1 MGDLEQQRVTV
12 KDVARLSGV
21 STATVTRVLQDSEKV
36 MPETRRRVL
45 EAVARLGY
53 RPNPMARDLRH
64 GSRTGAVGLV
74 MATFTNVFQAGVAA
88 GAERELR
95 RAGLQLVLASTDD
108 DSSREPELAKVMI
121 DRRVSALM
129 MMPDGNERGFLSP
142 EHLFGTPV
150 ILVGRPA
157 EGLGADVVMTDDDRG
172 VEEATT
178 QLLDL
183 GHRGIAALAGR
194 SDSFR
199 ARQRLNGYRD
209 ALAKRGIAQDPGLVI
224 DGLTTPQQ
232 ARAAM
237 SDLMKLPS
245 PPTAVLALNLGIS
258 TGVLLDRVD
267 NQRRLAFISMD
278 ESEVSAGLHISAIV
292 RDPEEMGRQAALL
305 AIARVAEP
313 EASPRTVT
321 LSSRLVRRGSGE
333 IPPEDSGVTAGA
345 SDQQAAAPVP
355 S

>member
-1 MGDLEQQRVTV
+1 MEDLEQQRVTV

-36 MPETRRRVL
+36 IPETRRRVL
-45 EAVARLGY
+45 EAVERLGY

-74 MATFTNVFQAGVAA
+74 MATFTNMFQAGVAA

-95 RAGLQLVLASTDD
+95 RAGLQLLLGSTDD
-108 DSSREPELAKVMI
+108 DSSREPELAKAMI

-129 MMPDGNERGFLSP
+129 MMPDGNERGFLAP
-142 EHLFGTPV
+142 THLFGTPV

-157 EGLGADVVMTDDDRG
+157 EGLDADVVMTDDDQG

-183 GHRGIAALAGR
+183 GHRRIAALAGR

-199 ARQRLNGYRD
+199 ARQRLSGYSA
-209 ALAKRGIAQDPGLVI
+209 ALMKRGVTQDRQLVV
-224 DGLTTPQQ
+224 DDLTTSEQ

-258 TGVLLDRVD
+258 TGVLLDRID
-267 NQRRLAFISMD
+267 NERQLAYISLD
-278 ESEVSAGLHISAIV
+278 ESELSAGLHISAVV
-292 RDPEEMGRQAALL
+292 RDPEEVGRQAALL

-313 EASPRTVT
+313 ELPPRTVT
-321 LSSRLVRRGSGE
+321 LSSHLIKRGSGE
-333 IPPEDSGVTAGA
+333 VPPEESAIPGDAIRQHS
-345 SDQQAAAPVP
+345 APVRT
-355 S
+355 

>member
-36 MPETRRRVL
+36 VPETRRRVL
-45 EAVARLGY
+45 EAVERLGY

-74 MATFTNVFQAGVAA
+74 MATFTNMFQAGVAA

-95 RAGLQLVLASTDD
+95 RAGLQLLLGSTDD
-108 DSSREPELAKVMI
+108 DSSREPELAKAMI

-129 MMPDGNERGFLSP
+129 MMPDGNERGFLAP
-142 EHLFGTPV
+142 DHLFGTPV

-157 EGLGADVVMTDDDRG
+157 DGLDADVVMTDDDRG
-172 VEEATT
+172 VEEATA

-183 GHRGIAALAGR
+183 GHRRIAALAGR

-199 ARQRLNGYRD
+199 ARQRLSGYSA
-209 ALAKRGIAQDPGLVI
+209 ALTKRGVRRDRQLVVDDLI
-224 DGLTTPQQ
+224 TSEQ

-258 TGVLLDRVD
+258 TGVLLDRID
-267 NQRRLAFISMD
+267 NHRQLAYISLD
-278 ESEVSAGLHISAIV
+278 ESELSAGLHISAVV
-292 RDPEEMGRQAALL
+292 RDPEEVGRQAALL

-313 EASPRTVT
+313 ELPPRTVT
-321 LSSRLVRRGSGE
+321 LSSHLIKRGSGE
-333 IPPEDSGVTAGA
+333 IPPEGSAIPGDAIRQHS
-345 SDQQAAAPVP
+345 APVP
-355 S
+355 T

>member
-36 MPETRRRVL
+36 MPDTRRRVL
-45 EAVARLGY
+45 EAVERLGY

-64 GSRTGAVGLV
+64 GNRTGAVGLV
-74 MATFTNVFQAGVAA
+74 MATFTNMFQAGVAA

-95 RAGLQLVLASTDD
+95 RAGLQLLLGSTDD
-108 DSSREPELAKVMI
+108 DSSREPELAKAMI

-129 MMPDGNERGFLSP
+129 MMPDGNERGYLTP
-142 EHLFGTPV
+142 DHLFGTPV

-157 EGLGADVVMTDDDRG
+157 EGIDADVVMTDDDRG

-183 GHRGIAALAGR
+183 GHRHIAALAGR

-199 ARQRLNGYRD
+199 ARQRLSGYSA
-209 ALAKRGIAQDPGLVI
+209 ALTKRGVTQDRQLIVDDLV
-224 DGLTTPQQ
+224 TSEQ

-237 SDLMKLPS
+237 SGLMKLPS

-258 TGVLLDRVD
+258 TGVLLDRIG
-267 NQRRLAFISMD
+267 NQRQLAYISLD
-278 ESEVSAGLHISAIV
+278 ESELSAGLHISAIV
-292 RDPEEMGRQAALL
+292 RDPEEVGRQAALL
-305 AIARVAEP
+305 AIARIAEP
-313 EASPRTVT
+313 GLAARTVT
-321 LSSRLVRRGSGE
+321 LASHLIKRGSGE
-333 IPPEDSGVTAGA
+333 VPPEESAIPADSITQQSA
-345 SDQQAAAPVP
+345 SV
-355 S
+355 

>member
-1 MGDLEQQRVTV
+1 MGELEQQRVTV

-36 MPETRRRVL
+36 MPDTKRRVL
-45 EAVARLGY
+45 EAVERLGY

-64 GSRTGAVGLV
+64 GNRTGAVGLV
-74 MATFTNVFQAGVAA
+74 MATFTNMFQAGVAA

-95 RAGLQLVLASTDD
+95 GAGLQLLLGSTDD
-108 DSSREPELAKVMI
+108 DSSREPELAKAMI

-129 MMPDGNERGFLSP
+129 MMPDGNERSYLTP
-142 EHLFGTPV
+142 DHLFGTPV

-157 EGLGADVVMTDDDRG
+157 EGIDADVVMTDDDRG
-172 VEEATT
+172 VEEATK

-183 GHRGIAALAGR
+183 GHRRIAALAGR
-194 SDSFR
+194 RDSFR
-199 ARQRLNGYRD
+199 ARQRLSGYSA
-209 ALAKRGIAQDPGLVI
+209 ALTKSGVTLDRELVVEGLI
-224 DGLTTPQQ
+224 TSEQ

-258 TGVLLDRVD
+258 TGVLLDRID
-267 NQRRLAFISMD
+267 NQRQLAYISLD
-278 ESEVSAGLHISAIV
+278 ETELSAGLHISAVV
-292 RDPEEMGRQAALL
+292 RDPEEVGRQAALL

-313 EASPRTVT
+313 ELPPRTVT
-321 LSSRLVRRGSGE
+321 LSSHLIKRGSGE
-333 IPPEDSGVTAGA
+333 VPPEESTMPADSIRQRSA
-345 SDQQAAAPVP
+345 SVSA
-355 S
+355 

>member
-1 MGDLEQQRVTV
+1 MGELEQQRVTV

-36 MPETRRRVL
+36 MPDTRRRVL
-45 EAVARLGY
+45 DAVARLGY

-64 GSRTGAVGLV
+64 GNRTGAVGLV

-95 RAGLQLVLASTDD
+95 RAGLQLLLGSTDD
-108 DSSREPELAKVMI
+108 DSSREPELAKAMI
-121 DRRVSALM
+121 DRRVSVLM
-129 MMPDGNERGFLSP
+129 MMPDGNERGYLTP
-142 EHLFGTPV
+142 DHLFGTPV

-157 EGLGADVVMTDDDRG
+157 EGIEADVVMTDDDRG

-183 GHRGIAALAGR
+183 GHRRIAALAGR

-199 ARQRLNGYRD
+199 ARQRLSGYSA
-209 ALAKRGIAQDPGLVI
+209 ALAKRGVIQDRQLIV
-224 DGLTTPQQ
+224 DGLITSEQ

-237 SDLMKLPS
+237 SKLMRLPS

-258 TGVLLDRVD
+258 TGVLLDRID
-267 NQRRLAFISMD
+267 NQRQLAYISLD
-278 ESEVSAGLHISAIV
+278 ETELSAGLHISAVV
-292 RDPEEMGRQAALL
+292 RDPEEVGRQAALL
-305 AIARVAEP
+305 AISRVAEP
-313 EASPRTVT
+313 ELPSRIVT
-321 LSSRLVRRGSGE
+321 LPSHLIKRGSGE
-333 IPPEDSGVTAGA
+333 ISAEEFIRPADSKSRRSA
-345 SDQQAAAPVP
+345 SVP
-355 S
+355 T

>member
-36 MPETRRRVL
+36 IPETRRRVL
-45 EAVARLGY
+45 EAVKRLGY

-74 MATFTNVFQAGVAA
+74 MATFTNMFQAGVAA

-95 RAGLQLVLASTDD
+95 LAGLQLLLGSTDD
-108 DSSREPELAKVMI
+108 DSSREPELAKAMI

-129 MMPDGNERGFLSP
+129 MMPDGNERAFLTP
-142 EHLFGTPV
+142 DHLFGTPL

-157 EGLGADVVMTDDDRG
+157 EGIDADVVMTDDDRG
-172 VEEATT
+172 VEEATD

-183 GHRGIAALAGR
+183 GHRRIAALAGR

-199 ARQRLNGYRD
+199 ARQRLSGYRA
-209 ALAKRGIAQDPGLVI
+209 ALIKNGVTPERELVVDGLV
-224 DGLTTPQQ
+224 TSEQ
-232 ARAAM
+232 ARAAV

-258 TGVLLDRVD
+258 TGVLLDRID
-267 NQRRLAFISMD
+267 NQRQLAYISLD
-278 ESEVSAGLHISAIV
+278 ETELSAGLHISAVV
-292 RDPEEMGRQAALL
+292 RDPEEVGRQAALL
-305 AIARVAEP
+305 AIARVADP
-313 EASPRTVT
+313 EQPARTVT
-321 LSSRLVRRGSGE
+321 LSSRLIKRGSGE
-333 IPPEDSGVTAGA
+333 ISPKESTMPADSMRHQSTSVST
-345 SDQQAAAPVP
+345 
-355 S
+355 